1 MKKARPTIA
10 LISYGCAK
18 NLVDSEVML
27 GILSGAGYAFSED
40 AAAADIIILNTCG
53 FIQPARD
60 EASAAIRDALRLK
73 RTRGPKTVV
82 VAGCYVEK
90 DRQTLA
96 ELYPEVDAWLGV
108 KDFDQIGSLLRSEPF
123 HPSNTTFLYSHDTPR
138 VLSTPLGWAYLKIS
152 EGCSHACSFC
162 SIPAIKGPYRSRPI
176 ESIVE
181 EARALA
187 AQGVRELDIVSQ
199 DTTFY
204 GRDLGLKDGLVR
216 LLRALLEVR
225 ETEWI
230 RFLYGYPDE
239 VSDALLEIMAEP
251 KICRYLDIPF
261 QHVHPDVLR
270 RMGRGLPGDRA
281 LRLVAKIRARLPGA
295 AIRTSLIVGFPGE
308 GRAEFQALLRFV
320 EEARFDHLGVFSY
333 SFESGSPAAP
343 FGDPV
348 KDGVKQR
355 RKDTLME
362 LQAGSSHERNRSR
375 LGSRVPVLIEGAR
388 SDASRLLIGRGP
400 FQAPEVDGVIE
411 VDARRA
417 GDPAALTGTFQQ
429 VEITAADVYDLRGKI
444 IG

>member
-40 AAAADIIILNTCG
+40 AAEADIILLNTCG

-60 EASAAIRDALRLK
+60 EASAAIRDALRFK

-90 DRQTLA
+90 DRQRLA

-108 KDFDQIGSLLRSEPF
+108 KDFDQIVSLLRSEPF
-123 HPSNTTFLYSHDTPR
+123 LPSNTTFLYSHDTPR

-187 AQGVRELDIVSQ
+187 AQGVRELNIVSQ

-225 ETEWI
+225 EAEWI

-261 QHVHPDVLR
+261 QHAHPDVLR
-270 RMGRGLPGDRA
+270 RMGRGLHGGRA
-281 LRLVAKIRARLPGA
+281 LRLVGKIRARLPGA

-333 SFESGSPAAP
+333 SFESGSPAVP

-348 KDGVKQR
+348 KNGVKQR

-362 LQAGSSHERNRSR
+362 RQAAISLELNKSR
-375 LGSRVPVLIEGAR
+375 IGSRVPVLIEGDR
-388 SDASRLLIGRGP
+388 SDASRLLVGRGP

-411 VDARRA
+411 VDARRT
-417 GDPAALTGTFQQ
+417 GNPAALSGTIQQ
-429 VEITAADVYDLRGKI
+429 VEITAADVYDLRGKL